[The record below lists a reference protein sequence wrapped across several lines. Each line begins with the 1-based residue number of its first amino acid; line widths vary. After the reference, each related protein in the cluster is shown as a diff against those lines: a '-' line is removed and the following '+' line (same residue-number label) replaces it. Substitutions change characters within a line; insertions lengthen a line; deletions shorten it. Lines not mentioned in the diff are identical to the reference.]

1 MGEKP
6 DTVTRIYGLNVNGLT
21 LDRRGGQLDVLCKV
35 LKEVQADV
43 LCGQEHN
50 LDSNQTPVRSIIF
63 HTICNHW
70 QQPKATFGTTPI
82 TFNNMYKPGGTFMV
96 TAGDL
101 SGRLL
106 QTDHN
111 KWGRWVSHTYQGRG
125 SNKLTILSAYQ
136 VVAKDI
142 TPGSTST
149 AAQQHSLLLQQ
160 QDYVLNPRTAFRR
173 NLTLAIQAAQALN
186 HEILLLG
193 NFNEAFG
200 SDPDGMTKLAVTCDL
215 LDLMSLR
222 HSTTA
227 PATYAGGSKRLDY
240 ALGTHHISTALRKS
254 GNEAFNNRFHS
265 DHRAYYL
272 DFDTKVLFGTETQT
286 LAWIQSISSA
296 AVEQCQ
302 TKHPISQIEE

>member
-1 MGEKP
+1 MENQQANCSWGDMMGEKP

-111 KWGRWVSHTYQGRG
+111 KWG
-125 SNKLTILSAYQ
+125 
-136 VVAKDI
+136 
-142 TPGSTST
+142 
-149 AAQQHSLLLQQ
+149 
-160 QDYVLNPRTAFRR
+160 
-173 NLTLAIQAAQALN
+173 
-186 HEILLLG
+186 
-193 NFNEAFG
+193 
-200 SDPDGMTKLAVTCDL
+200 
-215 LDLMSLR
+215 
-222 HSTTA
+222 
-227 PATYAGGSKRLDY
+227 
-240 ALGTHHISTALRKS
+240 
-254 GNEAFNNRFHS
+254 
-265 DHRAYYL
+265 
-272 DFDTKVLFGTETQT
+272 
-286 LAWIQSISSA
+286 
-296 AVEQCQ
+296 
-302 TKHPISQIEE
+302 